1 MPSKSRSQAGRRSP
15 SPRPRDWSSY
25 DASLRQRGSLI
36 VWFSPA
42 AMAGWKAAPR
52 TTPGGQALYSALA
65 ILTALTL
72 RSVLHLGLRQT
83 EGLVGSMVQLLGL
96 NIAVPD
102 HTTLSR
108 RSGTVVV
115 PRLRRPLG
123 AGPIHL
129 IVDSTG
135 LKFHGPG
142 EWTVEKHGTKTR
154 KSWRKL
160 HLGVDAETGEIVAS
174 TLTDKEVDDASQV
187 ETLLGQLDVDVDLA
201 SFTADGA
208 YDSQGVSSTVLGR
221 HPGASLIV
229 PPRANATLSDTAQT
243 LPTQRD
249 RHLISIQKIG
259 RQAWEQK
266 SGYTKQAHV
275 ENANGRYKQIIGPAL
290 RAKEPKNQQ
299 AEVKIGIHI
308 LNVMNKLGKFHAG
321 MVA

>member
-1 MPSKSRSQAGRRSP
+1 MPPKSLTPPGRRS
-15 SPRPRDWSSY
+15 SGQPRDWASY
-25 DASLRQRGSLI
+25 EASLRQRGSLT

-42 AMAGWKAAPR
+42 ALAGWKASTR
-52 TTPGGQALYSALA
+52 TTPGGQARYSDLA

-72 RSVLHLGLRQT
+72 RSVYHLGLRQA
-83 EGLVGSMVQLLGL
+83 EGLVGSMVELLGL
-96 NIAVPD
+96 CLAVPD

-108 RSGTVVV
+108 RSSSVSV
-115 PRLRRPLG
+115 PRPRRPLG
-123 AGPIHL
+123 AGPMHL

-174 TLTDKEVDDASQV
+174 VLTDKEVDDASQV
-187 ETLLGQLDVDVDLA
+187 EPLLDQLDVDVA
-201 SFTADGA
+201 VTSFTADGA
-208 YDSQGVSSTVLGR
+208 YDSQGVSSTVMGR
-221 HPGASLIV
+221 HPGAVIIV
-229 PPRANATLSDTAQT
+229 PPRANAILSDTAKTQ
-243 LPTQRD
+243 PTQRD

-259 RQAWEQK
+259 RQAWEHK

-275 ENANGRYKQIIGPAL
+275 ENTNGRYKRIIGPAL

-308 LNVMNKLGKFHAG
+308 LNVMNNIGKIQAG

>member
-1 MPSKSRSQAGRRSP
+1 MPPKSLSPGRRSP
-15 SPRPRDWSSY
+15 RHFRDWSSY
-25 DASLRQRGSLI
+25 ESSLRQRGSLT

-42 AMAGWKAAPR
+42 ALAGWKAACR
-52 TTPGGQALYSALA
+52 TTPGGQARYSDLA
-65 ILTALTL
+65 ILTAQTL
-72 RSVLHLGLRQT
+72 RSVYPLGLRQT
-83 EGLVGSMVQLLGL
+83 EGLVDSMVQLLGL
-96 NIAVPD
+96 CIAVPD

-108 RSGTVVV
+108 RSGSVSV
-115 PRLRRPLG
+115 PRLQRPLG
-123 AGPIHL
+123 AGPMHL

-142 EWTVEKHGTKTR
+142 EWTVEKHGSKTR

-160 HLGVDAETGEIVAS
+160 HLGVDSETGEIVAS

-187 ETLLGQLDVDVDLA
+187 ETLLNQLDVDVA

-229 PPRANATLSDTAQT
+229 PPRANAILSDTAQT
-243 LPTQRD
+243 QPTQRD
-249 RHLISIQKIG
+249 RHLMSIQKFG
-259 RQAWEQK
+259 RQAWEHK

-275 ENANGRYKQIIGPAL
+275 ENANGRYKRIIGPAL

-308 LNVMNKLGKFHAG
+308 LNVMNNLGKIQAEK
-321 MVA
+321 VA